1 MSYAYLLK
9 NVSLFAQIND
19 DELEALSSD
28 LLLQNFHKKQVLF
41 QQGSTTSSLY
51 IVKSGSVQVTAFGH
65 NHEVTYTAIYGPDQC
80 FGEFSLLDGLPR
92 SGEAV
97 AITNSDL
104 LVLTRPTFFRYLER
118 YPMVAIKL
126 LVTVSR
132 RMRFAEAAVEHIA
145 PQTAEQKIAAMLVDV
160 AERYGMAG
168 VAGEPWTRLG
178 LRLTGDDLAG
188 LSGVTRD
195 TANMVLNQLRGE
207 NMIQVER
214 SHVVAVNPL
223 RLHTISSPPV
233 ATVA

>member
-19 DELEALSSD
+19 DELEALSSN
-28 LLLQNFHKKQVLF
+28 LLLQTFHKKQVLF

-51 IVKSGSVQVTAFGH
+51 IVKSGSVQVTAFGR
-65 NHEVTYTAIYGPDQC
+65 NHEVTYTATYGPDQC

-97 AITNSDL
+97 VVTNSEL
-104 LVLTRPTFFRYLER
+104 LVLTRPAFFRFLER

-132 RMRFAEAAVEHIA
+132 RMRFAEAAVEQVA
-145 PQTAEQKIAAMLVDV
+145 PQTAEQKIGAMLLDV
-160 AERYGMAG
+160 AERYGIAG
-168 VAGEPWTRLG
+168 TGGEPWTRLG

-195 TANMVLNQLRGE
+195 TANMVLNQLRCN

-214 SHVVAVNPL
+214 SHVVSVNPARL
-223 RLHTISSPPV
+223 RTITSPLV